1 MDLMKYIVLL
11 GRICF
16 AAIFIV
22 AAPGHFKAQEI
33 AYAAQA
39 GVPFA
44 SLVVPV
50 SGLMALA
57 GGLSVALGYRAKL
70 GAWLLVLFLV
80 PVTVTMHNFWA
91 VTDPMM
97 AQIHMAMFV
106 KNVSLIGGALFIAYA
121 GAGPLSLDAR
131 AQARKAPI
139 ESTVGEPPRVAA
151 IT

>member
-1 MDLMKYIVLL
+1 MRYLVLL

-16 AAIFIV
+16 AAIFIF

-44 SLVVPV
+44 SLAVPV
-50 SGLMALA
+50 AGLIALA
-57 GGLSVALGYRAKL
+57 GGLSVALGYRAKI

-80 PVTVTMHNFWA
+80 PVTITMHNFWA

-97 AQIHMAMFV
+97 AQIQMAMFM
-106 KNVSLIGGALFIAYA
+106 KNIGLMGGALLLTYF
-121 GAGPLSLDAR
+121 GAGPLSLDALTSHR
-131 AQARKAPI
+131 
-139 ESTVGEPPRVAA
+139 E
-151 IT
+151 